1 MKYKVTDKFLG
12 NYRELVRTQMIP
24 FQWNVLNDAI
34 DVNIEKERDD
44 DFIPN
49 EKSHAIEN
57 FKIAAGI
64 NKGDHYGWVFQDS
77 DVYKWLEA
85 VAYSL
90 RDKPDKNLQDLADSV
105 VDLIGMAQED
115 DGYINTYFTIKAP
128 DRKFKRLGESHEL
141 YCAGHFIEAAVAYYE
156 ATGSEK
162 VLDIAKKLADCIDNT
177 FGKEEGKIN
186 GYDGHEEIELALMK
200 LYHITL
206 DERYLSLAKYFV
218 DERGKNPNFF
228 REQISQDNGDYIIKG
243 IDSMPDTYFQNHA
256 PVYEQTT
263 AEGHAVRLV
272 YMCTALAD
280 IAATTGDEKLLKACK
295 TLWRNIVDKRMYIT
309 GGIGSTVIGE
319 SFTEDYDLPNDVMY
333 CETCASI
340 GLIFFA
346 KQMLLAEA
354 DGEYADVME
363 KALYN
368 TAIAGMALDGR
379 HFFYVNPLEVVPNI
393 DKKNPTKSHVKVVR
407 PEWLGCACCP
417 PNLARLV
424 TSLEKYIYSFTK
436 DAVLLNLFVDSKVE
450 EVYNGQTVK
459 IKQTTTYP
467 KKGNVLINVEADKP
481 FKFGIRIPS
490 WADKY
495 TIAQNGVM
503 VDTVSDKGFVYI
515 EVKNGDAIEVDFAL
529 DIIRWYSNNRV
540 RTNVGLVAFSRGPIV
555 YCAEGVDNGENL
567 HLISVKKDCD
577 LRYIE
582 KTDFNDIDAIIVK
595 GIREKVD
602 EESAPL
608 YARSKSNVY
617 EELDIKLIPYYAW
630 ANRGENEMRVWLS
643 EK

>member
-1 MKYKVTDKFLG
+1 MKYKVTDKFFG

-34 DVNIEKERDD
+34 DVNIERERDD

-64 NKGDHYGWVFQDS
+64 NNGDHYGWVFQDS

-90 RDKPDKNLQDLADSV
+90 RDKPDQNLQDIADSV
-105 VDLIGMAQED
+105 VDLIGMAQEE

-128 DRKFKRLGESHEL
+128 DRKFKRLAESHEL

-156 ATGSEK
+156 ATGSNK
-162 VLDIAKKLADCIDNT
+162 VLDIAKKLADCIDNI
-177 FGKEEGKIN
+177 FGKDEGKIN
-186 GYDGHEEIELALMK
+186 GYDGHEEIELALMR

-206 DERYLSLAKYFV
+206 EKRYLSLAKYFI

-228 REQISQDNGDYIIKG
+228 REQTSQDEGDYIIKG
-243 IDSMPDTYFQNHA
+243 LDSMPDSYFQNHA
-256 PVYEQTT
+256 TVYEQNT

-280 IAATTGDEKLLKACK
+280 IAATTGDEKLLNACK
-295 TLWRNIVDKRMYIT
+295 ILWRNIVDKRMYIT

-354 DGEYADVME
+354 NGEYADVME
-363 KALYN
+363 RALYN

-393 DKKNPTKSHVKVVR
+393 DKKNPTKSHVKTVR

-424 TSLEKYIYSFTK
+424 TSLENYIYSFRE
-436 DAVLLNLFVDSKVE
+436 DAVLLNLFVDSTIE
-450 EVYNGQTVK
+450 EIYNEKNVK
-459 IKQTTTYP
+459 IKQTTSYP
-467 KKGNVLINVEADKP
+467 KKGNVLIKIESEES
-481 FKFGIRIPS
+481 FKLGIRIPS

-495 TIAQNGVM
+495 TIAKNGTM
-503 VDTVSDKGFVYI
+503 VAIKSDKGFVYI
-515 EVKNGDAIEVDFAL
+515 EVENGDAIEVDFAL
-529 DIIRWYSNNRV
+529 DVIRWYSNNRV

-567 HLISVKKDCD
+567 HLISVKKDSD
-577 LRYIE
+577 LRYVD
-582 KTDFNDIDAIIVK
+582 KTDFNDIDAIIVQ
-595 GIREKVD
+595 GLREKVNED
-602 EESAPL
+602 TAPL
-608 YARSKSNVY
+608 YARNKSSEY

-630 ANRGENEMRVWLS
+630 ANRGENEMRVWLN

>member
-90 RDKPDKNLQDLADSV
+90 RDKHDKNLQDLADSV
-105 VDLIGMAQED
+105 VELIGMAQEE

-128 DRKFKRLGESHEL
+128 DRRFKRLGESHEL

-156 ATGSEK
+156 TTGSEK
-162 VLDIAKKLADCIDNT
+162 VLEIAKKLADCIDNT

-200 LYHITL
+200 LYHITF
-206 DERYLSLAKYFV
+206 DERYLNLAKYFI
-218 DERGKNPNFF
+218 DERGKNPDFF
-228 REQISQDNGDYIIKG
+228 REQISKDKGGYIIKG
-243 IDSMPDTYFQNHA
+243 VDSMPDTYFQNHA

-280 IAATTGDEKLLKACK
+280 IVATTGDEKLLKACK

-424 TSLEKYIYSFTK
+424 TSIEKYIYSFTK

-450 EVYNGQTVK
+450 EAYNGQTVK

-495 TIAQNGVM
+495 TIAKNGTM
-503 VDTVSDKGFVYI
+503 IDIKSDKGFAYI
-515 EVKNGDAIEVDFAL
+515 EAENGDAIEVDFVL

-567 HLISVKKDCD
+567 HLISVKKDSD
-577 LRYIE
+577 LRYVD

-595 GIREKVD
+595 GLREKVD
-602 EESAPL
+602 EDSAPL
-608 YARSKSNVY
+608 YARNKSNEY

-630 ANRGENEMRVWLS
+630 ANRGENEMRVWIN

>member
-64 NKGDHYGWVFQDS
+64 NKGNHYGWVFQDS

-162 VLDIAKKLADCIDNT
+162 VLDIAKKLADCVDNT

-243 IDSMPDTYFQNHA
+243 VDSMPDTYFQNHA

-346 KQMLLAEA
+346 RQMLLAEA

-424 TSLEKYIYSFTK
+424 TSLEKYIYSFAK
-436 DAVLLNLFVDSKVE
+436 DAVLLNLFVDSTVE
-450 EVYNGQTVK
+450 ETYNGQTVK

-467 KKGNVLINVEADKP
+467 KKGNVLINIEADEP

>member
-1 MKYKVTDKFLG
+1 MKYKVTDEFIG

-243 IDSMPDTYFQNHA
+243 VDSMPDTYFQNHA

-346 KQMLLAEA
+346 RQMLLAEA

-424 TSLEKYIYSFTK
+424 TSLEKYIYSFAK
-436 DAVLLNLFVDSKVE
+436 DAVLLNLFVDSTVE
-450 EVYNGQTVK
+450 ETYNGQTIK

-467 KKGNVLINVEADKP
+467 KKGNVLINIEAEET
-481 FKFGIRIPS
+481 FKLGIRIPS

-503 VDTVSDKGFVYI
+503 VDTVSDKGFVYT

>member
-243 IDSMPDTYFQNHA
+243 VDSMPDTYFQNHA

-346 KQMLLAEA
+346 RQMLLAEA

-495 TIAQNGVM
+495 TIAKNGTM
-503 VDTVSDKGFVYI
+503 IDIKSDKGFAYI
-515 EVKNGDAIEVDFAL
+515 EAENGDAIEVDFVL

-555 YCAEGVDNGENL
+555 YCAEGIDNGENL
-567 HLISVKKDCD
+567 HLISVKKDSD
-577 LRYIE
+577 LRYVD

-595 GIREKVD
+595 GLREKVD
-602 EESAPL
+602 EDSAPL